1 MGVGCGGPGEDLED
15 LWEYLK
21 REIIW
26 GIWEL
31 DVEWGALLFLCLLSI
46 FHLLLPFLLVLC
58 LPQPHWFSQ
67 SPLSISGIVNFQ
79 EKANI

>member
-46 FHLLLPFLLVLC
+46 FHLLLPFLLSLFMLSSTVLSTSMGFNY
-58 LPQPHWFSQ
+58 H
-67 SPLSISGIVNFQ
+67 PLG
-79 EKANI
+79 